1 MAAIAS
7 SSSMAR
13 EKKRQ
18 KRHIWIRT
26 VCLAVVIPNVALL
39 RSGPPL
45 IASYHYVKTNSKM
58 AKKQFPSIPKKTVP
72 WKRKQPSTNSASIP
86 AYNCPGISVF

>member
-7 SSSMAR
+7 SSYMAR

-58 AKKQFPSIPKKTVP
+58 AKKAIPLHPKKDRPVKTQATINQFSLNSCVQLP
-72 WKRKQPSTNSASIP
+72 W
-86 AYNCPGISVF
+86 Y